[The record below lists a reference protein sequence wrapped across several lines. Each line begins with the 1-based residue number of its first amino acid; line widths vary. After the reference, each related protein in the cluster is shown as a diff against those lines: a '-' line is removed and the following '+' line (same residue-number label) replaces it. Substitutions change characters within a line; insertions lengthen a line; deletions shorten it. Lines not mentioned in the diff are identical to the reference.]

1 MQQLKTKLPDPRES
15 SDILKQWWE
24 VNGASWK
31 NQVRGIMIEHRNI
44 GHDWQFT
51 NFQQEMLEKY
61 YYANQLLVECL
72 NSDCYVSRD
81 VRKYI
86 EDTLI
91 LPIKSIPP
99 ARLE

>member
-61 YYANQLLVECL
+61 
-72 NSDCYVSRD
+72 CYVSRD